1 MLHESITKVANL
13 VVHDGT
19 YTVGAT
25 HMHVHG
31 QQLQQATFE
40 VAHATHVGS
49 SEDCRC
55 VQFVWWCT
63 TVRWGQPTIGVYHS
77 GCSGQGGHVAIG
89 MSSTVAWL
97 QHSSDAISFP
107 DAASWFLHAPVEF
120 RIRMARKS
128 RAGRGFAN

>member
-1 MLHESITKVANL
+1 MWHESITTVANL

-55 VQFVWWCT
+55 VQFVCAKECEFAQRVARGLGPSTLLACT
-63 TVRWGQPTIGVYHS
+63 RALQIGQTRVWDQ
-77 GCSGQGGHVAIG
+77 C
-89 MSSTVAWL
+89 
-97 QHSSDAISFP
+97 
-107 DAASWFLHAPVEF
+107 
-120 RIRMARKS
+120 
-128 RAGRGFAN
+128 